1 MKIAICDDDRQ
12 MLLQIRQQVDEYLS
26 CSFAE
31 EKVEVSSFES
41 SVNLIDQIE
50 SGKRFDVF
58 LLDVI
63 MPDTN
68 GIELATAIRSRDPVA
83 RIIFLTSSSEF
94 AVESYSVE
102 AFHYLLKPIQK
113 DKLISVLEKA
123 CKDICIGQK
132 QFILVKTTS
141 SLLKVFFHELVYTE
155 VLGRT
160 VCFHQKGGVTLESN
174 STMSQ
179 VEAILLIDARFVRP
193 HRSYIVNLDYVR
205 NLSRDGFIM
214 TSGIFIPISRNVFK
228 NIKQAYINNSFRAEE
243 ALERQK
249 HD

>member
-12 MLLQIRQQVDEYLS
+12 MLLQIRQLVDEYLS
-26 CSFAE
+26 CGFTE
-31 EKVEVSSFES
+31 EKVEVSSFAS

-50 SGKRFDVF
+50 SCKRFDLF

-63 MPDTN
+63 MPDIN
-68 GIELATAIRSRDPVA
+68 GIELATAIRSRDPAA

-102 AFHYLLKPIQK
+102 AFNYLLKPIKK
-113 DKLISVLEKA
+113 DKLISVLENA

-132 QFILVKTTS
+132 RFILVKTTS
-141 SLLKVFFHELVYTE
+141 NLLKVFFHELVYAE

-160 VCFHQKGGVTLESN
+160 VCFHQKGGVTLKSN

-179 VEAILLIDARFVRP
+179 VEAVLLIDARFIKP

-205 NLSRDGFIM
+205 NLSQDGFTT

-228 NIKQAYINNSFRAEE
+228 NVKLAYINNSFKAED
-243 ALERQK
+243 ALEGQK